1 MQSGIVT
8 LLFTDLANSIDFLG
22 HLGGDR
28 GQQLLLAH
36 HQLIS
41 EAVNAF
47 GGEELEWMGHGAL
60 AAFSSA
66 ADAVRCAIQVQ
77 RMARRPAAGAR
88 FEIRIGI
95 HVGEALRREG
105 GYFGTTVVLARRL
118 CDRAA
123 SGQILCSRLIS
134 QLLAEDRTFDFRDLG
149 NFGFKGLTAA
159 IGVSEVIYLEPEAVE
174 PAMRSPVRS

>member
-1 MQSGIVT
+1 MQSGTVT
-8 LLFTDLANSIDFLG
+8 LLFTDLANSIDLLEY
-22 HLGGDR
+22 LGGDR
-28 GQQLLLAH
+28 GQELILAH

-41 EAVNAF
+41 EAVGAA

-60 AAFSSA
+60 AAFSSS

-77 RMARRPAAGAR
+77 RMARRPVAGVR

-105 GYFGTTVVLARRL
+105 GYFGMTVVLARRL

-123 SGQILCSRLIS
+123 SGQILCSRLVS
-134 QLLAEDRTFDFRDLG
+134 QLLAEHPAFGFRDLG
-149 NFGFKGLTAA
+149 NLEFKGLAA
-159 IGVSEVIYLEPEAVE
+159 AVGVNEVIYPEPEAVE
-174 PAMRSPVRS
+174 PAMRRTFRS